1 MAGAPRLVCL
11 ESSTPM
17 RSRAKQ
23 LRGSSVRNHLVEVA
37 YQLFL
42 RNGIRRVGIDTIL
55 AKSGNAKAT
64 LYKHFKSKTDL
75 TVAALE
81 LHDMLW
87 TRRWLEAQIR
97 RRKRLPI
104 EQLTAIFDVFND
116 WFRSGEFEG
125 CLFISVLLEFP
136 RGGREHRAAAAHL
149 ARIREIA
156 CKLAREAGLSRPSQF
171 SQIWHMLMKG
181 AIVSAGEGNRRA
193 AHEAKAAARCVLDA
207 WPRIGGTRSRAA
219 ASLARASD
227 ST

>member
-1 MAGAPRLVCL
+1 
-11 ESSTPM
+11 M
-17 RSRAKQ
+17 RGIKQ
-23 LRGSSVRNHLVEVA
+23 ARGSSVRNHLVEVA

-75 TVAALE
+75 TIAALD

-104 EQLTAIFDVFND
+104 EQLTAIFDIFND
-116 WFRSGEFEG
+116 WFHSGDFEG

-149 ARIREIA
+149 AKIREIA
-156 CKLAREAGLSRPSQF
+156 GRLAREAGLSRPNQF
-171 SQIWHMLMKG
+171 AQIWHMLMKG

-193 AHEAKAAARCVLDA
+193 AREAKAAASFVLDA
-207 WPRIGGTRSRAA
+207 WPRVVRSGSRAA
-219 ASLARASD
+219 ASPAKSGI
-227 ST
+227 SN